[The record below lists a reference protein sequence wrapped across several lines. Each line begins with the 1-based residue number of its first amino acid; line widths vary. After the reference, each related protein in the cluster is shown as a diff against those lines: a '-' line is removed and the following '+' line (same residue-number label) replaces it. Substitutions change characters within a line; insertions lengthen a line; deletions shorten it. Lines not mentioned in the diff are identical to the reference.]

1 MPLACSLAKVR
12 LLFIRDN
19 MKMGAV
25 DYQSAFIFCEVCHD
39 SPSKNLSIY
48 KYIYIYTLAIFGL
61 LSLQENKICF
71 WDMLTSG
78 DMIFHARF
86 DPLHQHF

>member
-1 MPLACSLAKVR
+1 
-12 LLFIRDN
+12 

-25 DYQSAFIFCEVCHD
+25 DYQSAFIFSEVCHD
-39 SPSKNLSIY
+39 SPSKNL
-48 KYIYIYTLAIFGL
+48 YTLAIFGL
-61 LSLQENKICF
+61 LSLQENKVCF

-78 DMIFHARF
+78 DMIFPVRF